1 MSLFFNKNAWFIGA
15 FPFLRSGIFLSVL
28 DKYPVMCLIDSI
40 RPRLFNE
47 LEIMKH
53 CRQLMALRNCFG
65 GTSSLDN
72 SKAQNPYHPADMMA
86 RSSLTFR
93 QHTKIYITY

>member
-47 LEIMKH
+47 LEIMKPLVKSAYLIKNEVDH
-53 CRQLMALRNCFG
+53 SYFKQVPVDKLMN
-65 GTSSLDN
+65 D
-72 SKAQNPYHPADMMA
+72 
-86 RSSLTFR
+86 
-93 QHTKIYITY
+93 